1 MTGIFLHADFGRSL
15 RDGTPVLQHLL
26 VRLPAPLELTLTAIL
41 IGVGLAIPI
50 GVVSALRRGSMLDNL
65 LTGVSV
71 AGFAIPQFWLGL
83 MLILLF
89 SVSFHAWGLPWLPS
103 SGATSPLNGGD
114 PIDRLEHLVM
124 PATVLSFFYVSNWS
138 RFVRSSM
145 IETLSQDYVRTA
157 RAKGMTERRTT
168 YVHALRNAL

>member
-1 MTGIFLHADFGRSL
+1 MTQDK
-15 RDGTPVLQHLL
+15 DLL
-26 VRLPAPLELTLTAIL
+26 VVAAEDASALGNILERLPNTIELTFTAICLGAVISIPAGVLSAVRRGGKLDQLLTAL
-41 IGVGLAIPI
+41 AVG
-50 GVVSALRRGSMLDNL
+50 
-65 LTGVSV
+65 
-71 AGFAIPQFWLGL
+71 GFAIPQFWLGL

-138 RFVRSSM
+138 RFVR
-145 IETLSQDYVRTA
+145 A
-157 RAKGMTERRTT
+157 RPR
-168 YVHALRNAL
+168 